1 MYSTRRYRPSSLK
14 EAYLESYRW
23 REQPERY
30 RQPSAAANQRMRSY
44 CAGDVVRQ
52 RLEPFLSARKAT
64 PAPGVELA
72 ATAAGNVPC

>member
-1 MYSTRRYRPSSLK
+1 M
-14 EAYLESYRW
+14 A

-30 RQPSAAANQRMRSY
+30 RQLSAAANQRMRGY

-72 ATAAGNVPC
+72 ATATGNVPC